1 MFIMN
6 NALIKSTNISFVFH
20 KYHNYFMAF
29 IVIFAISVMTSVTIF
44 PLIWVDLNMKCCRKY

>member
-44 PLIWVDLNMKCCRKY
+44 PLIWVDLNMK